1 MTETLEY
8 KLELSD
14 TQLATGFF
22 TTVPSPPLSLE
33 QGLALLKQRP
43 MDQFLHRHVLDLM
56 ARLDEDEIA
65 RLIQQANA
73 EEDRVLQALTC
84 EQILLSHSLAKAEQ
98 FFSRETIAEF
108 CNHTPLVDIRS
119 ALLPNTRLH
128 AQWIDLFRSNIVE
141 NKPLAPV
148 DETGLPPI
156 CAGECMVR
164 QETRTKI
171 DDLVSR
177 DENIPDT
184 KGQFTAEQT
193 AQTAMERLERA
204 GIQVEEEMR
213 HESSLSPFALL
224 RRWRFATK
232 TDNHRNRF
240 TLSGPQTSYGKGLS
254 LENAR
259 ASLSMEIVERCSS
272 FASISATRVEGYV
285 NDYPLVRATYRE
297 LIQQGRNALNPAD
310 LSLEVTYGNEP
321 LHWIEGTTPGKNG
334 PETALV
340 PVQPLF
346 LFCNLDEIALFSGLG
361 STGLA
366 SGNTMEQAKVSALLE
381 VIERH
386 QEATVPFDTRSCFRV
401 VPGNSKIAPLLETY
415 AGLGIQVQFQDI
427 TPASG
432 IPCCKCFVRGQDG
445 TIHKGAA
452 AHLDARRALVSAMT
466 ETTYPFP
473 SGPPSAKG
481 MEDLIP
487 VGYDNLPDF
496 STPDHGKDLAL
507 LENLLMANGR
517 QPYYVDLT
525 RKDIGLP
532 VVKALIPGMDILGD
546 FDRFSRVHPELFS
559 NYINQ
564 FSTTE

>member
-1 MTETLEY
+1 
-8 KLELSD
+8 
-14 TQLATGFF
+14 
-22 TTVPSPPLSLE
+22 
-33 QGLALLKQRP
+33 
-43 MDQFLHRHVLDLM
+43 MDQFLHRYILDMM

-65 RLIQQANA
+65 RLIQQANTS
-73 EEDRVLQALTC
+73 EDRVLQALAC
-84 EQILLSHSLAKAEQ
+84 EQILLSHSMTKAEQ
-98 FFSRETIAEF
+98 FFSKETITEL

-128 AQWIDLFRSNIVE
+128 TQWIDLFRPNIME
-141 NKPLAPV
+141 NKPLKPV
-148 DETGLPPI
+148 DDTGLPPI

-164 QETRTKI
+164 QETLTKI
-171 DDLVSR
+171 DDLVAG
-177 DENIPDT
+177 DDKIPDT
-184 KGQFTAEQT
+184 KGDFSAEQT
-193 AQTAMERLERA
+193 ARTAMERLIKA
-204 GIQVEEEMR
+204 GIEVEEEMR

-224 RRWRFATK
+224 RRWRFTTH
-232 TDNHRNRF
+232 TDSHRNRF

-272 FASISATRVEGYV
+272 FASISATRVEGYA
-285 NDYPLVRATYRE
+285 NDYPLVRATYTE
-297 LIQQGRNALNPAD
+297 LIQQGRNALNPAE
-310 LSLEVTYGNEP
+310 LALEVNYGNEP
-321 LHWIEGTTPGKNG
+321 LHWIEGTTPGTNG
-334 PETALV
+334 PEPAMV

-386 QEATVPFDTRSCFRV
+386 QEATVPFDTRNCFRL
-401 VPGNSKIAPLLETY
+401 VPDNSKITPLLETY
-415 AGLGIQVQFQDI
+415 AELGIQVQFQDI

-432 IPCCKCFVRGQDG
+432 IPCCKCFVTGQDG

-473 SGPPSAKG
+473 SGPPSAPA
-481 MEDLIP
+481 MADLIP
-487 VGYDNLPDF
+487 VGYNNLPDY
-496 STPDHGKDLAL
+496 STPDHGTDLAL
-507 LENLLMANGR
+507 LERLLMANGQ

-546 FDRFSRVHPELFS
+546 FDRFSRVHPELFR

-564 FSTTE
+564 FSQND

>member
-33 QGLALLKQRP
+33 QGLALLKERP
-43 MDQFLHRHVLDLM
+43 MDQFLHRYVLDLM
-56 ARLDEDEIA
+56 ARLDEKEIA
-65 RLIQQANA
+65 RLIKQAKTDG
-73 EEDRVLQALTC
+73 DRELQALAC
-84 EQILLSHSLAKAEQ
+84 EQILLSHSLAKVEQ
-98 FFSRETIAEF
+98 FFSKETITEL
-108 CNHTPLVDIRS
+108 CNHTPLVDIRA

-128 AQWIDLFRSNIVE
+128 TQWIDIFKSNIVE
-141 NKPLAPV
+141 NKPLPTV
-148 DETGLPPI
+148 EETGLPPI

-164 QETRTKI
+164 RETRANI
-171 DDLVSR
+171 DDLISR

-184 KGQFTAEQT
+184 KGKFSAEQT

-204 GIQVEEEMR
+204 GIEVEEEMR

-240 TLSGPQTSYGKGLS
+240 TLSGPQTSYGKGLT
-254 LENAR
+254 LEDAR

-272 FASISATRVEGYV
+272 FASISATRVEGYA
-285 NDYPLVRATYRE
+285 NNYPLVRATYSD
-297 LIQQGRNALNPAD
+297 LMDQGRNALNPAD
-310 LSLEVTYGNEP
+310 LSLEVSYGNEP
-321 LHWIEGTTPGKNG
+321 LHWIEGVTPGNNG
-334 PETALV
+334 PEPAMV

-386 QEATVPFDTRSCFRV
+386 QEATVPFDKQSCFRV
-401 VPGNSKIAPLLETY
+401 VPGKSEITPLLETY

-427 TPASG
+427 TPPSG
-432 IPCCKCFVRGQDG
+432 IPCCKCFVMGQDG
-445 TIHKGAA
+445 AIHKGAA

-481 MEDLIP
+481 MADLIP
-487 VGYDNLPDF
+487 VGYDNLPDY
-496 STPDHGKDLAL
+496 STPDYGKDLAL
-507 LENLLMANGR
+507 LENLLTANGQR
-517 QPYYVDLT
+517 PYYVDLT

-546 FDRFSRVHPELFS
+546 FDRFSRVHPELFR
-559 NYINQ
+559 NYMNR
-564 FSTTE
+564 FGTNN

>member
-33 QGLALLKQRP
+33 QGLALLKKRP
-43 MDQFLHRHVLDLM
+43 MDQFLHRYVLDMM
-56 ARLDEDEIA
+56 ARLDEDEVG

-73 EEDRVLQALTC
+73 SEDRVLQALAC
-84 EQILLSHSLAKAEQ
+84 EQILLSHSMTKAEQ
-98 FFSRETIAEF
+98 FFSKETITEL

-128 AQWIDLFRSNIVE
+128 TQWIDLFRSNIVE
-141 NKPLAPV
+141 NKPLKPV

-164 QETRTKI
+164 QETLTKI

-177 DENIPDT
+177 DDNIPDT
-184 KGQFTAEQT
+184 KGDFSPEQT
-193 AQTAMERLERA
+193 ARTAMERLMQA
-204 GIQVEEEMR
+204 GIEVEEEMR

-224 RRWRFATK
+224 RRWRFTTH

-259 ASLSMEIVERCSS
+259 ASLLMEIVERCSS

-285 NDYPLVRATYRE
+285 NDYPLVRATYTE
-297 LIQQGRNALNPAD
+297 LIQQGRNALNPAE
-310 LSLEVTYGNEP
+310 LALEVSYGNEP
-321 LHWIEGTTPGKNG
+321 LHWIEGTTPGTNG
-334 PETALV
+334 PEPAMV

-346 LFCNLDEIALFSGLG
+346 LFCNLDETALFSGLG

-366 SGNTMEQAKVSALLE
+366 SGNTMAQAKVSALLE

-386 QEATVPFDTRSCFRV
+386 QEATVPFDTRSCFQL
-401 VPGNSKIAPLLETY
+401 VPDNSKITPLLQTY
-415 AGLGIQVQFQDI
+415 AELGIQVQFQDI
-427 TPASG
+427 TPGSG

-473 SGPPSAKG
+473 SGPPSAPA
-481 MEDLIP
+481 MEGLVP
-487 VGYDNLPDF
+487 VGYSNLPDY
-496 STPDHGKDLAL
+496 STPDHGADLAL
-507 LENLLMANGR
+507 LERLLTANGQ

-532 VVKALIPGMDILGD
+532 VVKAIIPGMDILGD
-546 FDRFSRVHPELFS
+546 FDRFSRVHPELFR

-564 FSTTE
+564 FSQND